1 MSGIVPSLRC
11 LAFEALFQ
19 RNSKGRPFAGRVFVL
34 IGVLIGGRKVS
45 WRRSSLKAVAPVPI
59 CEQQIGEMRVQQW
72 RSPRRRAEKE
82 NQA

>member
-1 MSGIVPSLRC
+1 
-11 LAFEALFQ
+11 
-19 RNSKGRPFAGRVFVL
+19 VL

-82 NQA
+82 KSNQA